1 MLKLLLKFH
10 LKSMKIPLAWLQLS
24 YEKWRLL
31 VAIAGIT
38 FADLLMFTQLG
49 FRDALFDSSVRLH
62 KSLNGDIFLLNSKSE
77 TFTDPTHFSQRRL
90 YELVGLPEV
99 KTVAPIYL
107 GFGTWK
113 NPIKRNNRR
122 ILILGIN
129 PVSNLMNLPGVEEN
143 LNTIKEQDV
152 AIFDERS
159 RAEFGPIKEEFIKG
173 KKISTEVANRR
184 ISIGG
189 LFSMGTSF
197 GADGNII
204 TSDVNF
210 FRLFPNQGK
219 GLVNIGAVQL
229 KPGVDVNLALE
240 KIKSKLANKDIMVV
254 SKEQFIARE
263 KRYWNTRTTI
273 GFVFAFGTVMGFIVG
288 TVIVY
293 QILYTDVSD
302 HLPEYA
308 TLKAMGYT
316 DIYLLVVVFQEA
328 LILAVIGYLP
338 GLSMAIFFYSN
349 IARVTGLPIAMT
361 AARAIQIL
369 IMTVVMCCIS
379 GAISVGKL
387 RAADPADIF

>member
-1 MLKLLLKFH
+1 
-10 LKSMKIPLAWLQLS
+10 MKIPLAWLQLS
-24 YEKWRLL
+24 HEKMRLL

-38 FADLLMFTQLG
+38 FANILMFMQLG

-99 KTVAPIYL
+99 KAIAPIYL
-107 GFGTWK
+107 GFAIWK

-122 ILILGIN
+122 ILIIGIN
-129 PVSNLMNLPGVEEN
+129 PVHNLINFPGVAEN
-143 LNTIKEQDV
+143 LDKIKQQDV
-152 AIFDERS
+152 AIFDQLS
-159 RAEFGPIKEEFIKG
+159 RAEFGPVKEEFQQG
-173 KKISTEVANRR
+173 KTVKTEVANRR

-197 GADGNII
+197 GADGNLI
-204 TSDVNF
+204 TSDINF
-210 FRLFPNQGK
+210 FRLFPNQEK
-219 GLVNIGAVQL
+219 GLVNIGVVQL
-229 KPGVDVNLALE
+229 QPGTNVEAALQRIKARLSSKDVVIL
-240 KIKSKLANKDIMVV
+240 SKQQLID
-254 SKEQFIARE
+254 RE
-263 KRYWNTRTTI
+263 KHYWNTRTTI

-293 QILYTDVSD
+293 QILYTDVND

-316 DIYLLVVVFQEA
+316 DFYLLSIVFQEA
-328 LILAVIGYLP
+328 LILACIGYLP
-338 GLSMAIFFYSN
+338 GFSLAMFLYANVSKA
-349 IARVTGLPIAMT
+349 TGLPLMMT

-369 IMTVVMCCIS
+369 IMTVIMCCIS
-379 GAISVGKL
+379 GAIAVGKL

>member
-1 MLKLLLKFH
+1 
-10 LKSMKIPLAWLQLS
+10 MKIPLAWLQLS
-24 YEKWRLL
+24 HEKMRLL

-38 FADLLMFTQLG
+38 FADILMFTQLG

-99 KTVAPIYL
+99 KNVAPIYL
-107 GFGTWK
+107 GFAIWK

-129 PVSNLMNLPGVEEN
+129 PVRNLINFPGVAES
-143 LNTIKEQDV
+143 LDRIKQQDV
-152 AIFDERS
+152 AIFDQLS
-159 RAEFGPIKEEFIKG
+159 RAEFGPVKEEFMQG
-173 KKISTEVANRR
+173 NTVTTEVANRR

-197 GADGNII
+197 GADGNLI

-210 FRLFPNQGK
+210 FRLFTNQKK
-219 GLVNIGAVQL
+219 GLVNIGIVQL
-229 KPGVDVNLALE
+229 QPGVNIDNALE
-240 KIKSKLANKDIMVV
+240 KIKNKLSNKDVIVL
-254 SKEQFIARE
+254 SKQQLIDRE
-263 KRYWNTRTTI
+263 KHYWKTRTTI

-288 TVIVY
+288 IVIVY
-293 QILYTDVSD
+293 QILYTDVND

-316 DIYLLVVVFQEA
+316 DLYLLIIVFQEA
-328 LILAVIGYLP
+328 LILACIGYLP
-338 GLSMAIFFYSN
+338 GLSLSMFLYLNVSKA
-349 IARVTGLPIAMT
+349 TGLPLAMT

-369 IMTVVMCCIS
+369 IMTVIMCSIS
-379 GAISVGKL
+379 GAVAVGKL
-387 RAADPADIF
+387 RTADPADIF

>member
-1 MLKLLLKFH
+1 
-10 LKSMKIPLAWLQLS
+10 MKIPLAWRQLS
-24 YEKWRLL
+24 YEKMRLL

-38 FADLLMFTQLG
+38 FADILMFMQLG

-99 KTVAPIYL
+99 KNVAPIYL
-107 GFGTWK
+107 GFAIWK

-129 PVSNLMNLPGVEEN
+129 PVRNLIDFPGVTEN
-143 LNTIKEQDV
+143 LDTIKQQDV
-152 AIFDERS
+152 AIFDQRS
-159 RAEFGPIKEEFIKG
+159 RAEFGPVKEEFMQG
-173 KKISTEVANRR
+173 NTVRTEVANRR

-197 GADGNII
+197 GADGNLI

-210 FRLFPNQGK
+210 FRLFPNQEK
-219 GLVNIGAVQL
+219 GLVNIGIVQL
-229 KPGVDVNLALE
+229 QPGVNIDNALE
-240 KIKSKLANKDIMVV
+240 KIKNKLSSKDVIVLT
-254 SKEQFIARE
+254 KEQFINRE
-263 KRYWNTRTTI
+263 KHYWKTRTTI

-288 TVIVY
+288 IVIVY
-293 QILYTDVSD
+293 QILYTDVND

-316 DIYLLVVVFQEA
+316 DLYLLAIVFQQA
-328 LILAVIGYLP
+328 LILAFIGYLP
-338 GLSMAIFFYSN
+338 GFSVATFLYLNVSKA
-349 IARVTGLPIAMT
+349 TGLPLAMT
-361 AARAIQIL
+361 VARAIQIL
-369 IMTVVMCCIS
+369 IMTVIMCCIS
-379 GAISVGKL
+379 GAVAVGKL

>member
-1 MLKLLLKFH
+1 
-10 LKSMKIPLAWLQLS
+10 MKIPLSWLQLS
-24 YEKWRLL
+24 HEKWRLI

-38 FADLLMFTQLG
+38 FADVLMFMQLG

-62 KSLNGDIFLLNSKSE
+62 KSLDGDIFLLNSKSE

-99 KTVAPIYL
+99 KTVAPIYF
-107 GFGTWK
+107 GFGIWK

-122 ILILGIN
+122 ILIIGIN
-129 PVSNLMNLPGVEEN
+129 PVRNLINFPGVAEN
-143 LNTIKEQDV
+143 LDTIKQQDV
-152 AIFDERS
+152 AIFDQLS
-159 RAEFGPIKEEFIKG
+159 RAEFGPVKEEFMQG
-173 KKISTEVANRR
+173 KTVSTEVANRR

-197 GADGNII
+197 GADGNLI

-210 FRLFPNQGK
+210 FRLFPNQEK
-219 GLVNIGAVQL
+219 GLVNMGIVQL
-229 KPGVDVNLALE
+229 NPGINVDAALQ
-240 KIKSKLANKDIMVV
+240 KIKNRLSNKDVV
-254 SKEQFIARE
+254 VLSKQQLIDRE
-263 KRYWNTRTTI
+263 KRYWSTRTTI

-293 QILYTDVSD
+293 QILYTDVND

-316 DIYLLVVVFQEA
+316 DFYLLSIVFQEA
-328 LILAVIGYLP
+328 LILACIGYLP
-338 GLSMAIFFYSN
+338 GFSMAIFLYLNVSK
-349 IARVTGLPIAMT
+349 ATGLPLVMT

-369 IMTVVMCCIS
+369 IMTVIMCCIS
-379 GAISVGKL
+379 GAIAVGKL